1 MAESESI
8 LETIVSGLG
17 LEIDESAFN
26 SEIIMYVNSAL
37 VTVYQNG
44 AGTPLVV
51 KDYAQTW
58 DEFKDPAQVEGNK
71 MFEQIKLYVV
81 LKTKI
86 IFDPPPPSTATYMQS
101 YIDELLW
108 RIRAAYCVSTPEE
121 VVVDDE

>member
-1 MAESESI
+1 MVESESI

-17 LEIDESAFN
+17 LEIDEAAFN
-26 SEIIMYVNSAL
+26 PEIIMYVNSAL
-37 VTVYQNG
+37 LTVYQNG

-58 DEFKDPAQVEGNK
+58 EEFKDPAQVEGNK
-71 MFEQIKLYVV
+71 MFEQIKLYVM

-86 IFDPPPPSTATYMQS
+86 IFDPPPPSTAPYMQS

-108 RIRAAYCVSTPEE
+108 RIRVAYCVATREE

>member
-71 MFEQIKLYVV
+71 MFEQIKLYVM

>member
-17 LEIDESAFN
+17 LEVDESAFN
-26 SEIIMYVNSAL
+26 PEIIMYVNSAL
-37 VTVYQNG
+37 LTVCQNG

-58 DEFKDPAQVEGNK
+58 EEFKDPAQVEGNK
-71 MFEQIKLYVV
+71 MFEQIKLYVM

-86 IFDPPPPSTATYMQS
+86 IFDPPPPSTAPYMQS

>member
-1 MAESESI
+1 MAESECI

-17 LEIDESAFN
+17 LEVDESAFN

-37 VTVYQNG
+37 LTVYQNG

-58 DEFKDPAQVEGNK
+58 EEFKDPAQVEGNK
-71 MFEQIKLYVV
+71 MFEQIKLYVM

-86 IFDPPPPSTATYMQS
+86 IFDPPPPSTAPYMQS

-108 RIRAAYCVSTPEE
+108 RIRAAYWVSTPEE

>member
-8 LETIVSGLG
+8 LETIVTGLG
-17 LEIDESAFN
+17 LELNENAFDY
-26 SEIIMYVNSAL
+26 EILMYINSAL
-37 VTVYQNG
+37 LTVYQNG

-51 KDYAQTW
+51 KSNVETW
-58 DEFKDPAQVEGNK
+58 DEFKDPAQVQGNK
-71 MFEQIKLYVV
+71 MFEQIKLYVM

-108 RIRAAYCVSTPEE
+108 RIRVAYCVATREE

>member
-17 LEIDESAFN
+17 LEVDESAFN
-26 SEIIMYVNSAL
+26 SEIIMYINSAL
-37 VTVYQNG
+37 LTVCQNG

-51 KDYAQTW
+51 KDYSQTW
-58 DEFKDPAQVEGNK
+58 EEFKDPLQVEGNK
-71 MFEQIKLYVV
+71 MFEQIKLYVM

-108 RIRAAYCVSTPEE
+108 RIRAAYCVATREE

>member
-17 LEIDESAFN
+17 LEIDEAAFN
-26 SEIIMYVNSAL
+26 PEIIMYVNSAL
-37 VTVYQNG
+37 LTVYQNG

-58 DEFKDPAQVEGNK
+58 EEFKDPAQVEGNK
-71 MFEQIKLYVV
+71 MFEQIKLYVM

-108 RIRAAYCVSTPEE
+108 RIRVAYCVATREE

>member
-1 MAESESI
+1 MAESDSI

-17 LEIDESAFN
+17 LEIDEAAFN
-26 SEIIMYVNSAL
+26 PEIIMYVNSAL
-37 VTVYQNG
+37 LTVYQNG

-58 DEFKDPAQVEGNK
+58 EEFKDPAQVEGNK
-71 MFEQIKLYVV
+71 MFEQIKLYVM

-86 IFDPPPPSTATYMQS
+86 IFDPPPPSTAPYMQS

-108 RIRAAYCVSTPEE
+108 RIRAAYWVSTPEE

>member
-17 LEIDESAFN
+17 LEVDESAFN
-26 SEIIMYVNSAL
+26 PEIIMYVNSAL
-37 VTVYQNG
+37 STVYQNG

-58 DEFKDPAQVEGNK
+58 EEFKDPAQVEGNK
-71 MFEQIKLYVV
+71 MFEQIKLYVM

-86 IFDPPPPSTATYMQS
+86 IFDPPPPSTAPYMQS

>member
-1 MAESESI
+1 MGESESI

-17 LEIDESAFN
+17 LEVDESAFN
-26 SEIIMYVNSAL
+26 SEITMYINSAL
-37 VTVYQNG
+37 LTVYQNG
-44 AGTPLVV
+44 AGTPIVV

-58 DEFKDPAQVEGNK
+58 EDFKDPLQVEGNK
-71 MFEQIKLYVV
+71 MFEQIKLYVM

-86 IFDPPPPSTATYMQS
+86 IFDPPPPSTAPYMQS

-108 RIRAAYCVSTPEE
+108 RIRAAYWVSTPEE

>member
-17 LEIDESAFN
+17 LEVDESAFN
-26 SEIIMYVNSAL
+26 SEIIMYINSAL
-37 VTVYQNG
+37 LTVCQNG

-58 DEFKDPAQVEGNK
+58 EEFKDPAQVEGNK
-71 MFEQIKLYVV
+71 MFEQIKLYVM

-108 RIRAAYCVSTPEE
+108 RIRVAYCVATREE

>member
-1 MAESESI
+1 MAEPDSI

-17 LEIDESAFN
+17 LEIDEAAFN
-26 SEIIMYVNSAL
+26 PEIIMYVNSAL
-37 VTVYQNG
+37 LTVYQNG

-58 DEFKDPAQVEGNK
+58 EEFKDPAQVEGNK
-71 MFEQIKLYVV
+71 MFEQIKLYVM

-86 IFDPPPPSTATYMQS
+86 IFDPPPPSTAPYMQS

-108 RIRAAYCVSTPEE
+108 RIRAAYWVSTPEE

>member
-17 LEIDESAFN
+17 LEVDESAFN

-37 VTVYQNG
+37 LTVYQNG

-58 DEFKDPAQVEGNK
+58 EEFKDPAQVEGNK
-71 MFEQIKLYVV
+71 MFEQIKLYVM

-86 IFDPPPPSTATYMQS
+86 IFDPPPPSTAPYMQS

-108 RIRAAYCVSTPEE
+108 RIRAAYWVSTPEE

>member
-71 MFEQIKLYVV
+71 MFEQIKLYVM

-86 IFDPPPPSTATYMQS
+86 IFDPPPPSTATYMQA

>member
-8 LETIVSGLG
+8 LETIVTGLG
-17 LEIDESAFN
+17 LELNENAFDY
-26 SEIIMYVNSAL
+26 EILMYINSAL
-37 VTVYQNG
+37 LTVYQNG
-44 AGTPLVV
+44 AGTPIVV

-58 DEFKDPAQVEGNK
+58 EEFKDPAQVEGNK
-71 MFEQIKLYVV
+71 MFEQIKLYVM

-108 RIRAAYCVSTPEE
+108 RIRVAYWVSTPEE

>member
-1 MAESESI
+1 MAESDSI

-17 LEIDESAFN
+17 LEVDESAFN

-37 VTVYQNG
+37 LTVYQNG

-58 DEFKDPAQVEGNK
+58 EEFKDPAQVEGNK
-71 MFEQIKLYVV
+71 MFEQIKLYVM

-108 RIRAAYCVSTPEE
+108 RIRAAYWVSTPEE

>member
-1 MAESESI
+1 MAESDSI

-17 LEIDESAFN
+17 LEVDESAFN
-26 SEIIMYVNSAL
+26 PEIIMYVNSAL
-37 VTVYQNG
+37 LTVYQNG

-51 KDYAQTW
+51 KSNVETW
-58 DEFKDPAQVEGNK
+58 DNFKDPLQVEGNK
-71 MFEQIKLYVV
+71 MFEQIKLYVM

-86 IFDPPPPSTATYMQS
+86 IFDPPPPSTAPYMQS

-108 RIRAAYCVSTPEE
+108 RIRAAYWVSTPEE

>member
-17 LEIDESAFN
+17 LEIDEAAFN
-26 SEIIMYVNSAL
+26 PEIIMYVNSAL
-37 VTVYQNG
+37 LTVYQNG

-51 KDYAQTW
+51 KDYTQTW
-58 DEFKDPAQVEGNK
+58 EEFKDPAQVEGNK
-71 MFEQIKLYVV
+71 MFEQIKLYVM

-86 IFDPPPPSTATYMQS
+86 IFDPPPPSTAPYMQS

-108 RIRAAYCVSTPEE
+108 RIRAAYWVSTPEE

>member
-1 MAESESI
+1 MGESESI

-17 LEIDESAFN
+17 LEVDEPAFN
-26 SEIIMYVNSAL
+26 SEITMYINSAL
-37 VTVYQNG
+37 LTVYQNG

-51 KDYAQTW
+51 KDHAQTW

-71 MFEQIKLYVV
+71 MFEQIKLYVM

-86 IFDPPPPSTATYMQS
+86 IFDPPPPSTAPYMQS

-108 RIRAAYCVSTPEE
+108 RIRVAYWVSTPEE

>member
-17 LEIDESAFN
+17 LEVDEPAFN
-26 SEIIMYVNSAL
+26 SEITMYINSAL
-37 VTVYQNG
+37 LTVYQNG

-58 DEFKDPAQVEGNK
+58 EEFKDPAQVEGNK
-71 MFEQIKLYVV
+71 MFEQIKLYVM

-108 RIRAAYCVSTPEE
+108 RIRAAYWVSTPEE

>member
-1 MAESESI
+1 MVESESI

-17 LEIDESAFN
+17 LEVDESAFN
-26 SEIIMYVNSAL
+26 SEIPMYITSAL
-37 VTVYQNG
+37 LTVYQNG

-58 DEFKDPAQVEGNK
+58 EEFKDPAQVEGNK
-71 MFEQIKLYVV
+71 MFEQIKLYVM

-108 RIRAAYCVSTPEE
+108 RIRVAYCVATREE

>member
-1 MAESESI
+1 MAESDSI
-8 LETIVSGLG
+8 LETIVTGLG
-17 LEIDESAFN
+17 LEVNESAFN

-37 VTVYQNG
+37 LTVYQNG
-44 AGTPLVV
+44 AGTPIVV

-71 MFEQIKLYVV
+71 MFEQIKLYVM

-108 RIRAAYCVSTPEE
+108 RIRAAYWVSTPEE

>member
-1 MAESESI
+1 
-8 LETIVSGLG
+8 
-17 LEIDESAFN
+17 
-26 SEIIMYVNSAL
+26 MYVNSAL
-37 VTVYQNG
+37 LTVYQNG

-58 DEFKDPAQVEGNK
+58 EEFKDPAQVEGNK
-71 MFEQIKLYVV
+71 MFEQIKLYVM

-108 RIRAAYCVSTPEE
+108 RIRVAYWVSTPEE
-121 VVVDDE
+121 VVLDDE

>member
-17 LEIDESAFN
+17 LEIDEAAFN
-26 SEIIMYVNSAL
+26 PEIIMYVNSAL
-37 VTVYQNG
+37 LTVYQNG

-58 DEFKDPAQVEGNK
+58 EEFKDPAQVEGNK
-71 MFEQIKLYVV
+71 MFEQIKLYVM

-86 IFDPPPPSTATYMQS
+86 IFDPPPPSTAPYMQS

-108 RIRAAYCVSTPEE
+108 RIRAAYWVSTPEE